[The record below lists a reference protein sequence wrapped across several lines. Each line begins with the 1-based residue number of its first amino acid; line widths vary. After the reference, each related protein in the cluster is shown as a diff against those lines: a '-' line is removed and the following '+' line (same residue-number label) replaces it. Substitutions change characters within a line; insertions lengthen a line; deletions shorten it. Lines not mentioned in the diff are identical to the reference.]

1 MFKQTKKKFTSL
13 FVFLLSLYSL
23 SQMNLRQTIG
33 NDFNLQ
39 YVQKN
44 INKHQTEKISIYFF
58 FQKTLSLSDSN
69 NIFPKCDTCDS
80 LENTLL

>member
-1 MFKQTKKKFTSL
+1 
-13 FVFLLSLYSL
+13 
-23 SQMNLRQTIG
+23 MNLRQTIG

-58 FQKTLSLSDSN
+58 QNSLSDS

>member
-1 MFKQTKKKFTSL
+1 
-13 FVFLLSLYSL
+13 
-23 SQMNLRQTIG
+23 MNLRQTIG

-58 FQKTLSLSDSN
+58 FKKLSLSDS